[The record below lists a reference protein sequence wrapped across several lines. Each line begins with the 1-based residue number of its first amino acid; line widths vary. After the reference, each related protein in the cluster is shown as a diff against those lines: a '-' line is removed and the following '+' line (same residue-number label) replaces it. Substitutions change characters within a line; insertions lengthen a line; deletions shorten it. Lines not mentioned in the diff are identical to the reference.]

1 MHPTFQTLTA
11 MLALGFT
18 TPAFCASTVDIQVTG
33 TLVPSACTPIL
44 SVSTLHLG
52 TVSSA
57 DLHPERPTAMTEHT
71 PNLTIQCGTPTLYGL
86 RLVDNRAGSAY
97 DSGIAGRL
105 GMGRTAADE
114 QIGAYHL
121 EVDPARSTVDGRRV
135 FLSLGDRTGSLWSI
149 STAQPMALPTDGSLL
164 GLVDRV
170 GVDTG
175 AVVVQMAQ
183 LGIRAHGVIAPARS
197 LTLTDAVPLDGH
209 VTVEL
214 VYL

>member
-1 MHPTFQTLTA
+1 MHPTSRTLATV
-11 MLALGFT
+11 LALGFA
-18 TPAFCASTVDIQVTG
+18 TPALCASTVDIQVTG
-33 TLVPSACTPIL
+33 KVVPSACTPVL
-44 SVSTLHLG
+44 SVNTLHFG

-57 DLHPERPTAMTEHT
+57 DLQPERPTALTEHAPT
-71 PNLTIQCGTPTLYGL
+71 LTVQCGAPTLYGL

-97 DSGIAGRL
+97 DSGLEGRL
-105 GMGRTAADE
+105 GMGRTAANE

-121 EVDPARSTVDGRRV
+121 DVDPERSAIDGRRV
-135 FLSLGDRTGSLWSI
+135 FLSLGDRTGNLWST
-149 STAQPMALPTDGSLL
+149 STAQPMALPTSGSLL
-164 GLVDRV
+164 GLVDRA

-175 AVVVQMAQ
+175 AVAVKVAQ
-183 LGIRAHGVIAPARS
+183 LGIRAHGLIAPARG